1 MKFNKPTLLTI
12 TAPTCS
18 GKNYLLETLE
28 REFRFTRIVSTTT
41 RQIRA
46 GEVDGK
52 DYQFISDAQSRM
64 MEAEGLFAE
73 LITFRGIRYGVA
85 HQEMHGKL
93 NGSSI
98 PMVILEP
105 QGLAEYKKIC
115 TANNWGVY
123 SVYIAATEDVRINRL
138 NQRTIKEVLSGA
150 TDVNRII
157 RTHTD
162 RLLSIT
168 SEERRWSNTT
178 FWDAIIPGDDIRTAL
193 EYIKLGVQNRNRQD
207 AGPVPYDHKALTRTA
222 EISAAG

>member
-41 RQIRA
+41 RQIRT

-52 DYQFISDAQSRM
+52 DYQFISDAQSRL

-73 LITFRGIRYGVA
+73 LITFRGIRYGVT

-115 TANNWGVY
+115 TANNWGIYLVY
-123 SVYIAATEDVRINRL
+123 VATTESVRIDRL
-138 NQRTIKEVLSGA
+138 NLRTIDEVLGAA
-150 TDVNRII
+150 TDVDRII

-168 SEERRWSNTT
+168 GEERQWSNTT

-207 AGPVPYDHKALTRTA
+207 AGPAPYDHKA
-222 EISAAG
+222 